1 MVNSYWLIEFS
12 LRGGK
17 KTITW
22 LFYSFFRRS
31 IKMFIKTPLILFALI
46 SVVFSQTDDEESFLF
61 VTKQTVNRF
70 IVQDKELT
78 IKYGL
83 YNSGPT

>member
-1 MVNSYWLIEFS
+1 MLLKTSLIV
-12 LRGGK
+12 
-17 KTITW
+17 
-22 LFYSFFRRS
+22 
-31 IKMFIKTPLILFALI
+31 FALI
-46 SVVFSQTDDEESFLF
+46 SIVFSQTDDEESFLF
-61 VTKQTVNRF
+61 VTKQTANRF

>member
-1 MVNSYWLIEFS
+1 MFF
-12 LRGGK
+12 
-17 KTITW
+17 KT
-22 LFYSFFRRS
+22 S
-31 IKMFIKTPLILFALI
+31 LILLALI
-46 SVVFSQTDDEESFLF
+46 SVAVSQTDDEESFLF

-78 IKYGL
+78 VKYGL

>member
-1 MVNSYWLIEFS
+1 
-12 LRGGK
+12 
-17 KTITW
+17 
-22 LFYSFFRRS
+22 
-31 IKMFIKTPLILFALI
+31 MFIKLALI
-46 SVVFSQTDDEESFLF
+46 SLALLSVAHSQTDDEESFLF
-61 VTKQTVNRF
+61 VTKQTANRF

>member
-1 MVNSYWLIEFS
+1 MLCPSILKNSLTMFLKISLI
-12 LRGGK
+12 
-17 KTITW
+17 
-22 LFYSFFRRS
+22 Y
-31 IKMFIKTPLILFALI
+31 FALI
-46 SVVFSQTDDEESFLF
+46 SIVFSQTDDEESFLF

-83 YNSGPT
+83 YNSGPS

>member
-1 MVNSYWLIEFS
+1 
-12 LRGGK
+12 
-17 KTITW
+17 
-22 LFYSFFRRS
+22 
-31 IKMFIKTPLILFALI
+31 MFIKTSLVIFALI
-46 SVVFSQTDDEESFLF
+46 AVVFSQTDDEESFLF

>member
-1 MVNSYWLIEFS
+1 MFLKRS
-12 LRGGK
+12 L
-17 KTITW
+17 
-22 LFYSFFRRS
+22 L
-31 IKMFIKTPLILFALI
+31 LCFALI
-46 SVVFSQTDDEESFLF
+46 SIVFSQTDDEESFLF

>member
-1 MVNSYWLIEFS
+1 
-12 LRGGK
+12 
-17 KTITW
+17 
-22 LFYSFFRRS
+22 
-31 IKMFIKTPLILFALI
+31 MFIKTQLILFALI

-61 VTKQTVNRF
+61 VTKQTV
-70 IVQDKELT
+70 KELT

>member
-1 MVNSYWLIEFS
+1 
-12 LRGGK
+12 
-17 KTITW
+17 
-22 LFYSFFRRS
+22 
-31 IKMFIKTPLILFALI
+31 MFLKTPLILLALI
-46 SVVFSQTDDEESFLF
+46 AAVCSQTDDEESFLF

>member
-1 MVNSYWLIEFS
+1 VVVGIVKVKRLLAF
-12 LRGGK
+12 
-17 KTITW
+17 
-22 LFYSFFRRS
+22 FYSFFRRS
-31 IKMFIKTPLILFALI
+31 IEMFIKTQFIFLALI

>member
-1 MVNSYWLIEFS
+1 MPL
-12 LRGGK
+12 
-17 KTITW
+17 
-22 LFYSFFRRS
+22 LFVFAKINRE
-31 IKMFIKTPLILFALI
+31 MFIKTPLIILALI

-78 IKYGL
+78 VKYGL

>member
-1 MVNSYWLIEFS
+1 MPV
-12 LRGGK
+12 
-17 KTITW
+17 
-22 LFYSFFRRS
+22 LFVFRRS
-31 IKMFIKTPLILFALI
+31 IKMFIKTPLILLAII

>member
-1 MVNSYWLIEFS
+1 MLLKAS
-12 LRGGK
+12 L
-17 KTITW
+17 
-22 LFYSFFRRS
+22 L
-31 IKMFIKTPLILFALI
+31 LLACI
-46 SVVFSQTDDEESFLF
+46 SVALGQADDDESFLF

>member
-1 MVNSYWLIEFS
+1 MRIVKVKRLHLPVFI
-12 LRGGK
+12 R
-17 KTITW
+17 
-22 LFYSFFRRS
+22 FFRRS
-31 IKMFIKTPLILFALI
+31 IDMFIKTQLILLALI
-46 SVVFSQTDDEESFLF
+46 SVVYSQTDDEESFLF

>member
-1 MVNSYWLIEFS
+1 MVEEQVRIKRLY
-12 LRGGK
+12 
-17 KTITW
+17 KTG
-22 LFYSFFRRS
+22 LLE
-31 IKMFIKTPLILFALI
+31 MFIKAQLILVALI

-61 VTKQTVNRF
+61 VTKQTANRF

>member
-1 MVNSYWLIEFS
+1 VVVEVIRLKRALTSVI
-12 LRGGK
+12 R
-17 KTITW
+17 
-22 LFYSFFRRS
+22 FFQRS
-31 IKMFIKTPLILFALI
+31 IKMFIKTPLILLAFIA
-46 SVVFSQTDDEESFLF
+46 VVFSQTDDEESFLF

-70 IVQDKELT
+70 IVQNKELT